1 MRGRQYRKSSIKKD
15 SGGERAPRVNAPR
28 ARLQLTLTREK
39 EEQKPDSAT
48 GGCQQKHCSHGKDQ
62 TNMPAAQTSPWNTH
76 ATAMMGDV
84 CAPLASI
91 LRCCVCLLRAPRAS
105 DHVCTALRGGQR
117 RRPAPEPSDTKC
129 RGFGDGGTALVTLG
143 DAQAPSQSC
152 SAASFYL
159 ERRARPITP
168 SLCDAQFCWGRRCI
182 FTGSDNLK
190 LGLKPPVFWAAA
202 PESILED
209 GSRHRRKRP
218 IKKIRKIK
226 WSTVLCTIT

>member
-1 MRGRQYRKSSIKKD
+1 
-15 SGGERAPRVNAPR
+15 
-28 ARLQLTLTREK
+28 
-39 EEQKPDSAT
+39 
-48 GGCQQKHCSHGKDQ
+48 
-62 TNMPAAQTSPWNTH
+62 MPAVQTSPWNTH

-129 RGFGDGGTALVTLG
+129 RGFGNGGTALVTLG

-168 SLCDAQFCWGRRCI
+168 SLCDAQFCCRPLHSFPATGTRCRGCSRPTKHSPAVDPRSI
-182 FTGSDNLK
+182 ALEVRT
-190 LGLKPPVFWAAA
+190 AAA
-202 PESILED
+202 NALAARSCAATPRQSATQASCSSIL
-209 GSRHRRKRP
+209 HVALHK
-218 IKKIRKIK
+218 
-226 WSTVLCTIT
+226 